1 MKYHYVDSEYYYYE
15 EWTKLVPDDTEDLV
29 FGRDFIEDLKME
41 DIPYGV
47 KNITFGAK
55 FCSFLD
61 KGVIPNSVE
70 NIIFEGG
77 FYIEHFIIGSIPNS
91 VKNLSIEEYSIPFD
105 YGILPESIVELEL
118 GNDIDYPI
126 IVGATQDSLSYLEFK
141 KYLKSSDINFIPKSV
156 STLNLGDDF
165 NKPIVIDTL
174 DNNSLMLGCH
184 VVFIPNLTNDIVC
197 KSKKINVSP
206 IPNNIKVIILFYDFH
221 KKYSEICYLKNAYT
235 IYFLDNENKKEC
247 KLFHTTQ
254 FQEELVQKVFDP
266 IRIQKICD
274 KYQIDLLTWINF
286 VK

>member
-15 EWTKLVPDDTEDLV
+15 EWTKLIPDDTEDLV
-29 FGRDFIEDLKME
+29 FGRDFIEDLKIG

-70 NIIFEGG
+70 NIIFDGG
-77 FYIEHFIIGSIPNS
+77 FYLEHFIVGSIPDS
-91 VKNLSIEEYSIPFD
+91 VKDLSIDGYSTSFD
-105 YGILPESIVELEL
+105 YGILPEGLIQLDL
-118 GNDIDYPI
+118 GPEIDFPMI
-126 IVGATQDSLSYLEFK
+126 IGATPDCLSYIEFK

-156 STLNLGDDF
+156 TSITLDN
-165 NKPIVIDTL
+165 NYRKPIVIDTFPC
-174 DNNSLMLGCH
+174 NVSIIGEYEI
-184 VVFIPNLTNDIVC
+184 FIEHKSYDIVY
-197 KSKKINVSP
+197 IV
-206 IPNNIKVIILFYDFH
+206 PNNIKMMILFYDFQ
-221 KKYSEICYLKNAYT
+221 KKYLEIRNLKNVYI
-235 IYFLDNENKKEC
+235 IYFLDKENKKEC
-247 KLFHTTQ
+247 KLCHTTE
-254 FQEELVQKVFDP
+254 FQEEVVQKVFNP